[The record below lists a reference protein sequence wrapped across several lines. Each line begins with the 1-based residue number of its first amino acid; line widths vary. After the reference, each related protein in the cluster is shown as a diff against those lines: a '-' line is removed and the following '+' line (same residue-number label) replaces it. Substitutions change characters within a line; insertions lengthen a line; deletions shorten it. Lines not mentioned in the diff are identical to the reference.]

1 MVTDPESETAM
12 QHAAKL
18 EPGRAASSAP
28 EVTPS
33 YGEVHSAD
41 TQYALLGADPDAS
54 EMDLRQCFLRK
65 AVEVHPATLRSSEL
79 SPDVES
85 FCKVAAAWTE
95 LRDLGSRWRY
105 DMDPERRF
113 CRGRVSQDG
122 THRAPPMDLEKALG
136 IFAFETWVCEKSVH
150 QVAQDFAPVLELAH
164 QLALDLGCLCR
175 TTEHSVIESANF
187 WGRVVWLRRDL
198 CYRDVVPH
206 DDLKQVTPTTVAC
219 GMAVSAGLLAAGCVA
234 SAAGYPALGSCVRK
248 GALFQ
253 GASQAASGFS
263 DDIQAAC
270 ARVSQSASKIGASC
284 TDDPLATLFGGMS
297 CLPYERSRAC
307 LFQEAADA
315 SGSEDLPDSDEEDA
329 RVILPG
335 DTVRVV
341 ALQGAS
347 GRLGQVLKAPTH
359 SGGSFQVQL
368 FPPPI
373 RPDASVPTISSGRL
387 VSVKKEN
394 LQLANESTCPRTCS
408 ENVPLS
414 TTEFL

>member
-1 MVTDPESETAM
+1 MVPDPESETAM
-12 QHAAKL
+12 QHAAKP

-79 SPDVES
+79 STDVEP

-105 DMDPERRF
+105 DMELQAG
-113 CRGRVSQDG
+113 RGRVSQDG

-136 IFAFETWVCEKSVH
+136 IFAFETWVCEKSVN
-150 QVAQDFAPVLELAH
+150 QVAQDFAPVLGLAH
-164 QLALDLGCLCR
+164 QLVDEQSDTKRHVLPD
-175 TTEHSVIESANF
+175 S
-187 WGRVVWLRRDL
+187 
-198 CYRDVVPH
+198 
-206 DDLKQVTPTTVAC
+206 QVTPTTVAC

-253 GASQAASGFS
+253 GASQAASGFNSLRS

-270 ARVSQSASKIGASC
+270 ARVSQSASKIGSSC

-307 LFQEAADA
+307 LFQQAADA
-315 SGSEDLPDSDEEDA
+315 SDSEDLLDSDEEDS

-335 DTVRVV
+335 DTIRVV

-359 SGGSFQVQL
+359 SGGNFQVQL

-373 RPDASVPTISSGRL
+373 RPDASAPTRSSARL